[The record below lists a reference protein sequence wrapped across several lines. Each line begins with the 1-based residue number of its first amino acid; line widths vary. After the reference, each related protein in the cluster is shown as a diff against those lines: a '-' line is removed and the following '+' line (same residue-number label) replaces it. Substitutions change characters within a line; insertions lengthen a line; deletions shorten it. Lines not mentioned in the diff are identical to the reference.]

1 MTQTNLSMKLQ
12 HRFQYRAP
20 RRPCRIRWVFHPF
33 HHTPQWASISGLLPW
48 VSRSGSHWYPSGSH
62 CSHEDQSRHPIGSV
76 LLVSMKTPCGN
87 NEQKRGNANS
97 ELHITRLVSLHT
109 LPGIHS
115 VSTANHLDERVALVD
130 IDNARLNH
138 TIFVEQSAKMSF
150 RGTASTLV
158 LWRYGKKS
166 FVRMI

>member
-1 MTQTNLSMKLQ
+1 
-12 HRFQYRAP
+12 
-20 RRPCRIRWVFHPF
+20 
-33 HHTPQWASISGLLPW
+33 
-48 VSRSGSHWYPSGSH
+48 
-62 CSHEDQSRHPIGSV
+62 
-76 LLVSMKTPCGN
+76 MKTPCGN

-158 LWRYGKKS
+158 L
-166 FVRMI
+166 